1 MIIKN
6 IKKHGNT
13 NITYTGEI
21 DNSLIRVIFEDEALP
36 TEGNIKVILGKLIT
50 KNGQNFYYIKS
61 YTKVM
66 GG

>member
-21 DNSLIRVIFEDEALP
+21 DKFKNILI
-36 TEGNIKVILGKLIT
+36 KK
-50 KNGQNFYYIKS
+50 
-61 YTKVM
+61 
-66 GG
+66 